1 MGSPEK
7 PYETLLRVP
16 RPEFGH
22 LVQKRRRS
30 KAVPKDIFGNAPKPI
45 ASKKVVVK
53 KPLSSKPPPTPPPAP
68 AAEIKDEEESP
79 VIEDK
84 VPESTEEIDQSPEE
98 DVIQS
103 QILGVTRRKSIGLQ
117 PKQEEDEEDSP
128 AEGIS
133 DKAQELI
140 DESKL
145 RAKNDQRPKKA
156 VIEAVKIPSIRRK
169 APTPKPPAPKF
180 RRRRNSFQPAARD
193 KRLDRSRHME
203 YKYEVRGLMVDI
215 DVEEEHRSNVLGTM
229 WAKGERQNV
238 AEAKEFLESKHS
250 EGILTEEQFKKLCDV
265 LKRYTVRR

>member
-1 MGSPEK
+1 M
-7 PYETLLRVP
+7 
-16 RPEFGH
+16 
-22 LVQKRRRS
+22 QKRRRT

-45 ASKKVVVK
+45 TPKKVVVK
-53 KPLSSKPPPTPPPAP
+53 QPSSSNPSPTPVPAP
-68 AAEIKDEEESP
+68 AIEIKDEEELP
-79 VIEDK
+79 VIENES
-84 VPESTEEIDQSPEE
+84 PESPEE
-98 DVIQS
+98 IIESPEDNVIQD

-117 PKQEEDEEDSP
+117 PKQEKPKQEEGGEDSP
-128 AEGIS
+128 AKGIS

-145 RAKNDQRPKKA
+145 RAKNDQQPKKA
-156 VIEAVKIPSIRRK
+156 VIEAVKIPSIQRK
-169 APTPKPPAPKF
+169 APTPKPPTPKF

-203 YKYEVRGLMVDI
+203 YKYEVRGLMADI

-238 AEAKEFLESKHS
+238 TEAKEFLESKHS

-265 LKRYTVRR
+265 INKYTVRR

>member
-1 MGSPEK
+1 M
-7 PYETLLRVP
+7 
-16 RPEFGH
+16 
-22 LVQKRRRS
+22 QKRRRT

-45 ASKKVVVK
+45 TSKKVVVK
-53 KPLSSKPPPTPPPAP
+53 QPPSSKPPPTPVPVPAV
-68 AAEIKDEEESP
+68 ETKEEEEPP
-79 VIEDK
+79 VIEEE
-84 VPESTEEIDQSPEE
+84 PSESAEEIIQSPEE

-103 QILGVTRRKSIGLQ
+103 QMLGVTRRKSIGLQ
-117 PKQEEDEEDSP
+117 PKQEEEEEDSP
-128 AEGIS
+128 ANGLS

-145 RAKNDQRPKKA
+145 RAKNDQQPKKA
-156 VIEAVKIPSIRRK
+156 VIKTVKIPSIQRE
-169 APTPKPPAPKF
+169 APTPKPPAPKY

-203 YKYEVRGLMVDI
+203 YKYEVRGLMADI

-250 EGILTEEQFKKLCDV
+250 EGVLTEEQFKKLCDV
-265 LKRYTVRR
+265 INKYTVRR

>member
-1 MGSPEK
+1 M
-7 PYETLLRVP
+7 
-16 RPEFGH
+16 
-22 LVQKRRRS
+22 QKRRRT

-45 ASKKVVVK
+45 TPKKVVVEQ
-53 KPLSSKPPPTPPPAP
+53 PSSSNPPPTPAPAP

-79 VIEDK
+79 VIENES
-84 VPESTEEIDQSPEE
+84 PESPEE
-98 DVIQS
+98 IIESPEDNVIQD

-117 PKQEEDEEDSP
+117 PKQEEGGEDSP
-128 AEGIS
+128 AKGIS

-156 VIEAVKIPSIRRK
+156 VNKTVIIPSIQRE
-169 APTPKPPAPKF
+169 APTPKPPAPKY

-215 DVEEEHRSNVLGTM
+215 DVEEEHRSSVLGTM

-250 EGILTEEQFKKLCDV
+250 EGILTEEQLKKLCDV
-265 LKRYTVRR
+265 IKRYTVRR